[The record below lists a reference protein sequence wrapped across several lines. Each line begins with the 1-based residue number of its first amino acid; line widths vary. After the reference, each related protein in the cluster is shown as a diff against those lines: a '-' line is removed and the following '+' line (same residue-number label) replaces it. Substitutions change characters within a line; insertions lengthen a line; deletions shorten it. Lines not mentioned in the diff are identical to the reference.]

1 MAARK
6 LSVKEQP
13 AYYLQEEEEEGGG
26 GGKDQRSEFTLTSF
40 ILAHASAETEY
51 CWFGR
56 QRGSRNRNEKAVNS
70 NSDM

>member
-13 AYYLQEEEEEGGG
+13 AYYLQQEEEGG

-40 ILAHASAETEY
+40 ISAHESAETEY

-56 QRGSRNRNEKAVNS
+56 Q
-70 NSDM
+70 

>member
-13 AYYLQEEEEEGGG
+13 AYYLQEEGGG
-26 GGKDQRSEFTLTSF
+26 GGRKDQRSEFTLTSF
-40 ILAHASAETEY
+40 ILAHESAETEY